1 MTIPTISTLP
11 TAPART
17 DAPATFISR
26 ADAFLAALVTM
37 QGELNTSIGAMNT
50 DIGGIAANV
59 TAAQAAQTAAETA
72 ETNAEAAQAA
82 AEAASNATLWVS
94 GTSYS
99 AGDVVYSPVD
109 YKSYRANTATSGT
122 TDPSASADWTKLSYA
137 LPTQTGNSGK
147 YLTTDGTDES
157 WAEVSAGSTYLADR
171 AGTLGSV
178 KSVGY
183 PAAGVIALDSTR
195 YFVIMGSETTTT
207 ADITAVIYD
216 SSTDTWG
223 TETTI
228 EGGRCLHGA
237 IKVDTDKILVAYSQE
252 TSNLFCRVL
261 TISGTSITVNA
272 QVLASMGVDLF
283 GVASG
288 YSSQFNIIDCQN
300 GSYVLHFWETASDIH
315 YIVAIT
321 VSGTTPT
328 IGTKTNFSGGS
339 ISQLDGRVICVGAGY
354 LLTITKTAPTSSFLD
369 VRTYSVSG
377 TTLSLVSNVITT
389 ATTATYKW
397 EYMGATSSSHHL
409 LLCDTSLIAL
419 TFDGSYNITKA
430 EYSNFFNTAQ
440 NYPNKSAR
448 IFDDSGNALIVQN
461 SSSDIAINTYSSSG
475 TSIGSYEL
483 INAAGTND
491 GAQMI
496 QNDSKI
502 YHMNKYGSPKVITLS
517 GGSKNIEYL
526 ESSIPIP
533 YNGNQL
539 QYTKCSG
546 DQTVFGAYV
555 YNASYI
561 QAASSLNYAEDTSVG
576 STFNAAID
584 TTTNELKVS
593 PPLSGYATFSKG
605 IAGHRDKLMIVQY
618 GSGDSSSNYSINRN
632 LRLLTL

>member
-17 DAPATFISR
+17 DPPATFVTR
-26 ADAFLAALVTM
+26 ADSFLAALVTM
-37 QGELNTSIGAMNT
+37 QSELNTTIGAMNT

-59 TAAQAAQTAAETA
+59 TAAEAAQTAAETA

-99 AGDVVYSPVD
+99 SGDVVYSPVD

-147 YLTTDGTDES
+147 YLTTDGTNES
-157 WAEVSAGSTYLADR
+157 WGEVSAGSTFLVDR
-171 AGTLGSV
+171 VGTLGSLKTV
-178 KSVGY
+178 SNL
-183 PAAGVIALDSTR
+183 PAGVIALDSTR
-195 YFVIMGSETTTT
+195 FFVIMGSESSTSY
-207 ADITAVIYD
+207 DITGVVYD

-261 TISGTSITVNA
+261 TISGTTITVNS
-272 QVLASMGVDLF
+272 QVLASMGVDLD
-283 GVASG
+283 G
-288 YSSQFNIIDCQN
+288 SSSEYRRQLNIVDCQN
-300 GSYVLHFWETASDIH
+300 GSYVLHFYETASDVN

-321 VSGTTPT
+321 VSGTTPS
-328 IGTKTNFSGGS
+328 IGSPTSFSPTG
-339 ISQLDGRVICVGAGY
+339 INNLDSRVICVGSGY
-354 LLTITKTAPTSSFLD
+354 LFTATKSLVTTSSLD
-369 VRTYSVSG
+369 IRTYSVSG
-377 TTLSLVSNVITT
+377 TTITSVDTATTT

-409 LLCDTSLIAL
+409 LLCDTSLIAV
-419 TFDGSYNITKA
+419 TFDGSYNISKA
-430 EYSNFFNTAQ
+430 EYSNFFSAAQ
-440 NYPNKSAR
+440 NYPSKCSV

-461 SSSDIAINTYSSSG
+461 STSAVNINTYSSSG

-483 INAAGTND
+483 INSAGTND

-502 YHMNKYGSPKVITLS
+502 YHMVKYGSPKVISLS
-517 GGSKNIEYL
+517 GGSLDIEYL

-533 YNGNQL
+533 YNANIR

-546 DQTVFGAYV
+546 DETLYGAHV
-555 YNASYI
+555 YSDSYI
-561 QAASSLNYAEDTSVG
+561 QSTSSFNYSEDQNIG
-576 STFNAAID
+576 ATFNAAID
-584 TTTNELKVS
+584 TTTNEMKIS
-593 PPLSGYATFSKG
+593 PPVSGYATFSKG
-605 IAGHRDKLMIVQY
+605 IPGNPDKLMVVQY
-618 GSGDSSSNYSINRN
+618 SDSDSSSTYYLTRN